1 MGIPENYQKLTKEFT
16 QNVDAKK
23 SAKNCQA
30 SLSSWGP
37 WGLKGISKA
46 LWPRYLSKRPKRPET
61 FLSDTKG
68 SLISESFSFLLK
80 SPK

>member
-30 SLSSWGP
+30 SLSS
-37 WGLKGISKA
+37 
-46 LWPRYLSKRPKRPET
+46 
-61 FLSDTKG
+61 
-68 SLISESFSFLLK
+68 
-80 SPK
+80 